1 MFFLEACFFFF
12 FLTEGYPNR
21 QLLKA
26 NQATKRLKVKSL
38 IVTGFNY
45 SFKLF
50 KKWKKNKSLFFQL
63 LSSRSKQPKKIP
75 QMPQNQIQ
83 KKDLFRKVCLEK
95 SNISLSEMMINIE
108 FKVWDC
114 VDYIYKILSNF
125 TAIIIPVPGKKHT

>member
-1 MFFLEACFFFF
+1 MVNKTIIVLSGGMFFFF

-50 KKWKKNKSLFFQL
+50 KK
-63 LSSRSKQPKKIP
+63 
-75 QMPQNQIQ
+75 
-83 KKDLFRKVCLEK
+83 
-95 SNISLSEMMINIE
+95 
-108 FKVWDC
+108 
-114 VDYIYKILSNF
+114 
-125 TAIIIPVPGKKHT
+125 